1 LWVDAQRGE
10 DAALGGREFGA
21 LPERAGGAFEG
32 ADVEVLRVLADAVP
46 GVAGGGRE
54 VFPELFERSCG
65 PVAGPAG
72 MAAPAGPLV
81 DLPDSAE
88 NAAEFGYAGSRDNRS
103 AFPKARVVALAE
115 CGAHAFVVAEVGAYA
130 VGEKALAQRLYPRW
144 RGDELLTADRGF
156 HSWDAWGTAQ
166 AIGAAL
172 LWRAP
177 TQLELPVLRVL
188 GDGIYLTVL
197 IKPSVRGGAG
207 NGCWAPPATGR
218 GLTGINTVPDAFD
231 ERGLLVVHLVWGH
244 RVRCRGPG
252 G

>member
-1 LWVDAQRGE
+1 V
-10 DAALGGREFGA
+10 EF
-21 LPERAGGAFEG
+21 LQ
-32 ADVEVLRVLADAVP
+32 VLADAVP

-54 VFPELFERSCG
+54 VFPELFERTCG

-115 CGAHAFVVAEVGAYA
+115 CGAHALGNAEVGAYA
-130 VGEKALAQRLYPRW
+130 VGEKTLAQRLYPRR
-144 RGDELLTADRGF
+144 RGDELLTGDRGF
-156 HSWDAWGTAQ
+156 YSWDAWGTAQ

-197 IKPSVRGGAG
+197 IKPSVRGRRREWLLGAARDG
-207 NGCWAPPATGR
+207 ARPDWHQHGPGRVRRARATGR
-218 GLTGINTVPDAFD
+218 PPRLGSSSTVSRTGWATAPA
-231 ERGLLVVHLVWGH
+231 R
-244 RVRCRGPG
+244 
-252 G
+252 